1 MRLPRWTVY
10 PALGVLGVVFVAALP
25 NRSEDPN
32 EGAAR
37 EAQRLAAAAAA
48 VSPEAAAE
56 RGNAPARRGIG
67 EEPIELA
74 PVVARP
80 GAAARSAATY
90 ERVIVLGID
99 GLDPEL
105 LAGVIERHPERTK
118 NLSWLVEQSGGIHS
132 LGTSTPPQSPVAWSN
147 FITGLDPGGHG
158 IFDFIH
164 RDLETREGIPSATR
178 STSSFF
184 GLIEGQEPA
193 RSGKPFWQLLA
204 EKGVPADIWR
214 MPANFPPERSLGVSF
229 SGMLTPAIDSA
240 YGQASLYTSDPFLR
254 AELGYS
260 KVELVTLRGGVART
274 VVNGPIRSDGTI
286 ATAALNL
293 HVDKEAGSI
302 AIEGGE
308 RTLLAKVGEWT
319 EFTRFSF
326 DVEPW
331 IPFFGDVSG
340 IGRFYLKSLEP
351 EFELY
356 LSPINIDPKNAT
368 PPVSEPAD
376 ASAQVVDAVGL
387 YYTQGMPEDVN
398 ALKDRLLDDSQFLG
412 QSQQV
417 YLESLV
423 LLEHALERHLAEPR
437 GGLCFFYVSTV
448 DLMSHM
454 LWRHSDQSH
463 PHHDAALAE
472 KSTEEWS
479 GRAGSRFGDVLDDIY
494 LHADPIVGLVRK
506 RMQDV
511 PHTLVVMS
519 DHGFAPF
526 ARKFSLNTWLVERG
540 YLVLKDGIERDPAT
554 GAFLRTKGETK
565 ETFTP
570 KLDGADVVDWS
581 RTRAYGMGFNG
592 LYLNLAGRESKPGG
606 IVQPGPEAE
615 ALLRELKAAL
625 EAEIDP
631 QTGERVVLRADLAS
645 DVYTGR
651 ERLGDAPDIVVGY
664 NSGYCNSDQAS
675 VGDIPPTVLADNL
688 GGTFN
693 GSHLMAP
700 EVVPGVLLA
709 TRPVRPGVHDLCDL
723 TVELLARYGV
733 APGPG
738 MRGERVLE

>member
-1 MRLPRWTVY
+1 MKLPRWTVY
-10 PALGVLGVVFVAALP
+10 PALGVLGVLFVAALP
-25 NRSEDPN
+25 RRHADPN
-32 EGAAR
+32 DGAALD
-37 EAQRLAAAAAA
+37 AQRLAALAGPVAKGD
-48 VSPEAAAE
+48 S
-56 RGNAPARRGIG
+56 APRRGIG
-67 EEPIELA
+67 ETPIELA
-74 PVVARP
+74 PIVPAP
-80 GAAARSAATY
+80 GALERSAATH

-99 GLDPEL
+99 GLDPNL
-105 LAGVIERHPERTK
+105 LAGVIARHPERTK
-118 NLSWLVEQSGGIHS
+118 NLSWLVEQSGGIHP

-164 RDLETREGIPSATR
+164 RDLEDRAPTPSATR

-240 YGQASLYTSDPFLR
+240 YGEASLYTSDPFRR

-274 VVNGPIRSDGTI
+274 VVRGPVRSDGSN
-286 ATAALNL
+286 ATAALNI
-293 HVDKEAGSI
+293 HVDQEAGSI

-308 RTLLAKVGEWT
+308 RTLLARVGEWT
-319 EFTRFSF
+319 EFTRFHF

-340 IGRFYLKSLEP
+340 IGRFFLKSLEP

-398 ALKDRLLDDSQFLG
+398 ALKNRLLDDSQFLG
-412 QSQQV
+412 QSEEV

-454 LWRHSDQSH
+454 LWRHADQNH
-463 PHHDAALAE
+463 PHHDTGLATT
-472 KSTEEWS
+472 STETWS
-479 GRAGSRFGDVLDDIY
+479 GRPGSRFGDVLDDIY
-494 LHADPIVGLVRK
+494 LRADPIVGLVRK

-526 ARKFSLNTWLVERG
+526 ARKFSLNTWLLERG
-540 YLVLKDGIERDPAT
+540 YLVLNENIERDPQT
-554 GAFLRTKGETK
+554 GAFRRRGKDGEEPTV
-565 ETFTP
+565 FTP
-570 KLDGADVVDWS
+570 LLYADDVVDWS
-581 RTRAYGMGFNG
+581 KTRAYGMGFNG
-592 LYLNLAGRESKPGG
+592 LYLNLAGRETKPAG
-606 IVQPGPEAE
+606 IVQKGPEAD
-615 ALLRELKAAL
+615 ALLAELKAAL
-625 EAEIDP
+625 EAEVDP
-631 QTGERVVLRADLAS
+631 KTGQPVVLRADLAS
-645 DVYTGR
+645 AVYASR
-651 ERLGDAPDIVVGY
+651 DRLADAPDIVVGY

-675 VGDIPPTVLADNL
+675 VGEIPPAVLADNL

-709 TRPVRPGVHDLCDL
+709 TRPVRPGPHDLCDL
-723 TVELLARYGV
+723 TVELLARYNV

-738 MRGERVLE
+738 MQGKRVLE